1 MLLFI
6 FPVYI
11 FSQSTD
17 FVIQEVKFTSQG
29 VTPAGYQNG
38 RFFSLKISK
47 SAKKHPDSNS
57 DSGVSNYS

>member
-1 MLLFI
+1 MYNLYRGMLLFI

-29 VTPAGYQNG
+29 VTPAGYQMED
-38 RFFSLKISK
+38 FS
-47 SAKKHPDSNS
+47 
-57 DSGVSNYS
+57 V

>member
-38 RFFSLKISK
+38 RFFSLKLANQRRSIQTPTPIP
-47 SAKKHPDSNS
+47 A
-57 DSGVSNYS
+57 